1 VRREERRENRTRV
14 TSAGKKCAPRLAFA
28 LFAVSAIL
36 SSLAACDAPLTE
48 VVVVVDSDLAV
59 PEQLDEIFV
68 QVEGASGLA
77 YSASAALTGTGA
89 ARLPVSVGLRPGDD
103 PNAVLAI
110 RAIGRRDGSGQVEA
124 EVRTNFVEGR
134 RLLVRIT
141 LRASCLGVRCEMGET
156 CRDGACVDPFVPPG
170 TLPPFDGDG
179 GALDGGTPWDAAS
192 DLGDVQVMGGA
203 IDAGACTEDPGTPCE
218 LAGQPC
224 VNASLRCE
232 SGAVVCRA
240 DETLK
245 SAGTP
250 CRPAAGACDVA
261 EVCDGASGACPS
273 DGFEPAGSTC
283 RAEAGDCD
291 AGERCDGTGKSCPA
305 NGYAS
310 SSQICRPVGGVC
322 DVLETCTGTGPT
334 CPSDAR
340 VTPGH
345 RVSRRGLGWLRHR
358 RVLSRW
364 QRVVPRRR
372 VFPSSTLCRAARGP
386 CDAEEYCNGVLN
398 KCPPDLQSAD
408 GDPCDTSAC
417 GDETCSDGGCSGGVV
432 CRSGYTCSCD
442 GSRCVLI
449 GSACE

>member
-179 GALDGGTPWDAAS
+179 GALDGGTPRDAAS
-192 DLGDVQVMGGA
+192 DLGDVQDMGGA
-203 IDAGACTEDPGTPCE
+203 NGAARAPRTP
-218 LAGQPC
+218 A
-224 VNASLRCE
+224 R
-232 SGAVVCRA
+232 R
-240 DETLK
+240 
-245 SAGTP
+245 
-250 CRPAAGACDVA
+250 
-261 EVCDGASGACPS
+261 
-273 DGFEPAGSTC
+273 
-283 RAEAGDCD
+283 
-291 AGERCDGTGKSCPA
+291 
-305 NGYAS
+305 AS
-310 SSQICRPVGGVC
+310 SPGSPASTRRCAVRPVWSCVA
-322 DVLETCTGTGPT
+322 PT
-334 CPSDAR
+334 
-340 VTPGH
+340 
-345 RVSRRGLGWLRHR
+345 RR
-358 RVLSRW
+358 
-364 QRVVPRRR
+364 
-372 VFPSSTLCRAARGP
+372 
-386 CDAEEYCNGVLN
+386 
-398 KCPPDLQSAD
+398 
-408 GDPCDTSAC
+408 
-417 GDETCSDGGCSGGVV
+417 
-432 CRSGYTCSCD
+432 
-442 GSRCVLI
+442 
-449 GSACE
+449 